1 MTGVQAMPKAPAV
14 PNGRCAA
21 NLDPTACQGRPIL
34 IVTDAW
40 KPQVNGVVRTLETLG
55 EELQA
60 RGFAVE
66 YITPLDYRTIPT
78 PSYPEIRLSM
88 THWFSLGARIAAAR
102 PLAVHIATEGPLGIA
117 ARAFCVRR
125 GIPFTTS
132 FHTKFPEYVTA
143 RTGLPVSWGY
153 AVIRWFH
160 GPSKGVLVATKSLR
174 EELRGWGLFNLTP
187 WTRGVKND
195 LFAPDKAL
203 TTALPLDLPRPIYL
217 YVGRVAV
224 EKNLEA
230 FLSLDLPGSKL
241 IVGDGPARAGLS
253 KKFPNARFVG
263 AKYGDELSAHYAG
276 SDVFVFPS
284 KTDTFGLVVIEAL
297 ASGLPV
303 AAYPVPGPQ
312 DILEDA
318 PDAGVLD
325 DDLGVAARRAAG
337 LDKQQ
342 ARAHALNFT
351 WDECCRMFL
360 NNLAVLPDAWVMDGL
375 PRRRPSLL
383 RRLMGVRAQPQK

>member
-1 MTGVQAMPKAPAV
+1 MSGLS
-14 PNGRCAA
+14 AA
-21 NLDPTACQGRPIL
+21 SEGIAYDGRPIV

-40 KPQVNGVVRTLETLG
+40 KPQVNGVVRTLDTLG
-55 EELQA
+55 EELRA

-66 YITPLDYRTIPT
+66 YITPLDYKTVPT

-88 THWFSLGARIAAAR
+88 THWWALGRRIKTLQ
-102 PLAVHIATEGPLGIA
+102 PFAVHIATEGPLGIA
-117 ARAFCVRR
+117 ARVFCVRR

-174 EELRGWGLFNLTP
+174 DELRGWGLFNLTP

-195 LFAPDKAL
+195 LFAPEKAHGV
-203 TTALPLDLPRPIYL
+203 AQPLDLPRPIYL

-230 FLSLDLPGSKL
+230 FLTLDLPGSKL
-241 IVGDGPARAGLS
+241 IVGDGPARAGLA
-253 KKFPNARFVG
+253 KKFPDAHFVG

-284 KTDTFGLVVIEAL
+284 RTDTFGLVVIEAL

-303 AAYPVPGPQ
+303 AAFPVPGPK

-318 PDAGVLD
+318 PQAGVLD
-325 DDLGVAARRAAG
+325 EDLRAAATKAAD
-337 LDKQQ
+337 LSKDQ
-342 ARAHALNFT
+342 ARAHALNFS
-351 WDECCRMFL
+351 WDQCCAMFL
-360 NNLAVLPDAWVMDGL
+360 KNLAILPQDWVAQGL
-375 PRRRPSLL
+375 PRRRPSLIQRL
-383 RRLMGVRAQPQK
+383 RGAGTAAQES